1 MCLRRRPPRSSDCGW
16 PRSSGGF
23 QQPEV
28 KGTARC
34 IPCDPRD
41 FRVWRSCGRAGIVWA
56 TARSRR
62 RQSSRNGLD
71 HRLRRPG
78 RDQYAMAPLSPAE
91 AAVTCEASRTDG
103 SAFTR
108 SGTTVMASADPQLR
122 ISPTVSSAACRNWLP
137 VAEILGDPAA
147 RRRSFGLLRHHRQRA
162 RGGATIYI
170 GTTVVPRTF
179 RCSWETAVPRWRS
192 VLLI

>member
-1 MCLRRRPPRSSDCGW
+1 M
-16 PRSSGGF
+16 
-23 QQPEV
+23 

-137 VAEILGDPAA
+137 VAEILGDPVA

-170 GTTVVPRTF
+170 GGPLDLTGRENHATHHVVDLKGRAGLEKYSLVRGLRLQPIPREST
-179 RCSWETAVPRWRS
+179 
-192 VLLI
+192 L